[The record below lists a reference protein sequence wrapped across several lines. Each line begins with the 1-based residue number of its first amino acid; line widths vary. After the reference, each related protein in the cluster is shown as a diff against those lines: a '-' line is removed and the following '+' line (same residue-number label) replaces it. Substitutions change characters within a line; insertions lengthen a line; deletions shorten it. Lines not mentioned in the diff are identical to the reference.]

1 MDRIHFTK
9 QYFRNILINCVFEIG
24 YVACYESVGKGK
36 KQSGAKLK
44 ETQFG
49 VLKSNGIITIIE
61 NKTNQ

>member
-1 MDRIHFTK
+1 MWH
-9 QYFRNILINCVFEIG
+9 VM
-24 YVACYESVGKGK
+24 SHVGKGK